1 MFPRA
6 QYRTWHTAGAQQRS
20 DKGKK
25 EGTSYAQNLGL
36 ETFDTGLTLTTKLQ
50 RRHCRTHYTDEE
62 IEFQTKEG
70 VCLSKPRLIQD
81 SSPLAVMEG
90 FQGPG
95 GIWVEPRRMRMKVKG
110 QRWALLAIEKA

>member
-6 QYRTWHTAGAQQRS
+6 QYRAWHTAGAQQGS

-25 EGTSYAQNLGL
+25 EGTSHAQNLGL

-50 RRHCRTHYTDEE
+50 RGHCRTHYTDEE

-70 VCLSKPRLIQD
+70 ICLSKPRLIQD

-90 FQGPG
+90 FQRPG
-95 GIWVEPRRMRMKVKG
+95 GI
-110 QRWALLAIEKA
+110 